1 MCIRFLDSIVT
12 QLYMADN
19 GMDQKIAGHYIIVPA
34 SYTRRDYYIIIRTQV
49 FVAKNRNNGLPP
61 R

>member
-1 MCIRFLDSIVT
+1 
-12 QLYMADN
+12 MADN